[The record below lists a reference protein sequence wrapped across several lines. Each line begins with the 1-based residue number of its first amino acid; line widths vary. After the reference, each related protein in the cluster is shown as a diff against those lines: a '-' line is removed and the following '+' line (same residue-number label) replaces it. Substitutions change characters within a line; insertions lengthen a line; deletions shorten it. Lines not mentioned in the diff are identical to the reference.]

1 MILKRLFED
10 YDLAIERILVK
21 ESKRLKLTMKEMSV
35 LLALFSI
42 YKKRR
47 TFTMASLSRR
57 VELSNEEIGAAI
69 ETLIDK
75 NMLII
80 CLESKDGKE
89 REVFSLDEVFLKIES
104 LYRQDE
110 IERIKNEEL
119 TYISQTI
126 HLFEQGLGRSLLP
139 YELENIRRWYEDKT
153 YTHDAI
159 IKAIESAK
167 DKVSI
172 KYVERILNQI
182 IPDQIEI
189 DSDVEK
195 ALDEVFKNIR

>member
-69 ETLIDK
+69 ESLIDK

-80 CLESKDGKE
+80 SLENKDGKE

-153 YTHDAI
+153 YAHEAI

-182 IPDQIEI
+182 IPEQVEI

>member
-69 ETLIDK
+69 ESLIDK

-80 CLESKDGKE
+80 TLENKDGKE

-153 YTHDAI
+153 YAHEAI

-182 IPDQIEI
+182 IPEQVEI

>member
-21 ESKRLKLTMKEMSV
+21 ESKRLKMTMKEMSV

-57 VELSNEEIGAAI
+57 VELSSEEIGAAI
-69 ETLIDK
+69 ESLIDK
-75 NMLII
+75 NLLII
-80 CLESKDGKE
+80 SLESKDGKE
-89 REVFSLDEVFLKIES
+89 REVFSLDQVFIKIES
-104 LYRQDE
+104 LYKQDE
-110 IERIKNEEL
+110 VERIKNEEL
-119 TYISQTI
+119 TFISQTI
-126 HLFEQGLGRSLLP
+126 RLFEQGLGRSLLP

-153 YTHDAI
+153 YTHEAI
-159 IKAIESAK
+159 LKAIESAR

>member
-69 ETLIDK
+69 ESLIDK

-80 CLESKDGKE
+80 SLENKDGKE
-89 REVFSLDEVFLKIES
+89 REVFSLDEVFLKIET

-153 YTHDAI
+153 YTHEAI

>member
-21 ESKRLKLTMKEMSV
+21 ESKRLKLTMKEMSI

-57 VELSNEEIGAAI
+57 VELANDEIGAAI
-69 ETLIDK
+69 ESLIDK
-75 NMLII
+75 NLLII
-80 CLESKDGKE
+80 SLENKDGKE
-89 REVFSLDEVFLKIES
+89 REVFSLDQVFIKIES

-119 TYISQTI
+119 TYISKTI
-126 HLFEQGLGRSLLP
+126 QLFEQGLGRSLLP
-139 YELENIRRWYEDKT
+139 YELENVRRWYEDKT
-153 YTHDAI
+153 YTHEAI
-159 IKAIESAK
+159 IKAIESAR

-182 IPDQIEI
+182 IPDEIEI

>member
-47 TFTMASLSRR
+47 TFTMASLSKR
-57 VELSNEEIGAAI
+57 VELPNDEIGAAI
-69 ETLIDK
+69 ESLIEK
-75 NMLII
+75 NMLTI
-80 CLESKDGKE
+80 CLENKDGKE
-89 REVFSLDEVFLKIES
+89 REVFSLDQVFVKIEA
-104 LYRQDE
+104 LYKQDE
-110 IERIKNEEL
+110 IETIKNEEL
-119 TYISQTI
+119 TYISKTI
-126 HLFEQGLGRSLLP
+126 QLFEQGLGRSLLP
-139 YELENIRRWYEDKT
+139 YELENIRRWYEEKT
-153 YTHDAI
+153 YTHEAI
-159 IKAIESAK
+159 IKAIESAR

-182 IPDQIEI
+182 IPEQIEI

>member
-69 ETLIDK
+69 ESLIVK

-80 CLESKDGKE
+80 SLENKDGKE
-89 REVFSLDEVFLKIES
+89 REVFSLDEVFVKIES

-110 IERIKNEEL
+110 IEKIKNDEL
-119 TYISQTI
+119 AYISLTI
-126 HLFEQGLGRSLLP
+126 HLFEQGLGRSLLS

-153 YTHDAI
+153 YTHEAI
-159 IKAIESAK
+159 IKTIEAAK

>member
-57 VELSNEEIGAAI
+57 VELSSEEIGAAI
-69 ETLIDK
+69 ESLIDK
-75 NMLII
+75 SFLII
-80 CLESKDGKE
+80 SLESKDGKE
-89 REVFSLDEVFLKIES
+89 REVFSLDQVFLKIES

-110 IERIKNEEL
+110 VERIKDEEL

-126 HLFEQGLGRSLLP
+126 KLFEQGLGRSLLP

-153 YTHDAI
+153 YTHEAI
-159 IKAIESAK
+159 LKAIETAR

>member
-47 TFTMASLSRR
+47 TFTMASLSKR
-57 VELSNEEIGAAI
+57 VELTNEEIGAAI
-69 ETLIDK
+69 ESLIDK
-75 NMLII
+75 GMLMI
-80 CLESKDGKE
+80 CLENKDGKE
-89 REVFSLDEVFLKIES
+89 REVFSLDEVFIKIES

-119 TYISQTI
+119 TYISKTI

-153 YTHDAI
+153 YAHEKI

>member
-69 ETLIDK
+69 ESLIDK

-80 CLESKDGKE
+80 SLENKDGKE

-153 YTHDAI
+153 YTHEAI

-182 IPDQIEI
+182 IPEQVEI

>member
-57 VELSNEEIGAAI
+57 VELANDEIGAAI
-69 ETLIDK
+69 ESLIDK
-75 NMLII
+75 NLLII
-80 CLESKDGKE
+80 SLENKDGKE
-89 REVFSLDEVFLKIES
+89 REVFSLDQVFIKIES

-119 TYISQTI
+119 TYISKTI
-126 HLFEQGLGRSLLP
+126 QLFEQGLGRSLLP
-139 YELENIRRWYEDKT
+139 YELENVRRWYEDKT
-153 YTHDAI
+153 YTHEAI
-159 IKAIESAK
+159 IKAIESAR

-182 IPDQIEI
+182 IPDEIEI

>member
-21 ESKRLKLTMKEMSV
+21 ESKRLKLTMQEMSV

-47 TFTMASLSRR
+47 TFTMASLSKR
-57 VELSNEEIGAAI
+57 VELSNEEIGASI
-69 ETLIDK
+69 ETLINK
-75 NMLII
+75 NFLII
-80 CLESKDGKE
+80 SLENKDGKE
-89 REVFSLDEVFLKIES
+89 REVFSLDQVFLKIEA
-104 LYRQDE
+104 LYKADE
-110 IERIKNEEL
+110 IERIRNEEL
-119 TYISQTI
+119 SYISQTI

-139 YELENIRRWYEDKT
+139 YELENVRRWYEDKT
-153 YTHDAI
+153 YTHDDI
-159 IKAIESAK
+159 IKAIKSAQ

>member
-47 TFTMASLSRR
+47 TFTMVSLSKR

-69 ETLIDK
+69 ESLIDK
-75 NMLII
+75 HLLII
-80 CLESKDGKE
+80 SLESKDGKE
-89 REVFSLDEVFLKIES
+89 REVFSLDEVFIKIES

-119 TYISQTI
+119 TYISKTI
-126 HLFEQGLGRSLLP
+126 QLFEQGLGRLLFP
-139 YELENIRRWYEDKT
+139 YELENIRRWYEDKI
-153 YTHDAI
+153 YPHDAI

-182 IPDQIEI
+182 IPDQIDI

>member
-69 ETLIDK
+69 ESLIDK

-80 CLESKDGKE
+80 SLENKDGKE

-153 YTHDAI
+153 YTHEAI

>member
-57 VELSNEEIGAAI
+57 VELSSEEIGAAI
-69 ETLIDK
+69 ESLIDK
-75 NMLII
+75 SFLII
-80 CLESKDGKE
+80 SLESKDGKE
-89 REVFSLDEVFLKIES
+89 REVFSLDQVFVKIES

-110 IERIKNEEL
+110 IERIKDEEL

-126 HLFEQGLGRSLLP
+126 KLFEQGLGRSLLP

-153 YTHDAI
+153 YTHEAI
-159 IKAIESAK
+159 LKAIETAR

>member
-10 YDLAIERILVK
+10 YDLTIERILVK

-57 VELSNEEIGAAI
+57 LELSNEEIGAAI
-69 ETLIDK
+69 ESLIDK

-80 CLESKDGKE
+80 SLENKDGKE
-89 REVFSLDEVFLKIES
+89 REVFSLDEVFVKIEA

-119 TYISQTI
+119 TYISLTI
-126 HLFEQGLGRSLLP
+126 KLFEQGLGRALLP

-153 YTHDAI
+153 YTHEAI
-159 IKAIESAK
+159 LKAIESAK

-182 IPDQIEI
+182 IPEQIEI

-195 ALDEVFKNIR
+195 ALDEVFKNIK